1 MPIPELRVPVDPESL
16 AAFGDLA
23 ARHDET
29 IASPDPEPRPVG
41 APYASSAVPEAA
53 SRDPLALL
61 HAVDPATRQRVLALG
76 VGSVLAGLVCGLLV
90 PATADAAAPATT
102 RASAALSLASA
113 SPFHATTPS
122 RALPVTGRAPARTA
136 AEARAA
142 GSSPAHVA
150 VLLAADGARPS
161 TRSAVVRAAG
171 AWHVTRALPA
181 ASGTGR
187 RIVYAERSAH
197 LWVVGAD
204 GIVLRDYKVTG
215 RIDRPRAGTYHVWSK
230 SEHTSNPKEKLTFD
244 LMVRFA
250 RGYTGAPIGFHTI
263 PRTYSG
269 HPIQSESQL
278 GTPVG
283 RGGCVRQSRI
293 DATWLYSWVRV
304 GDTVVVLR

>member
-1 MPIPELRVPVDPESL
+1 VTS
-16 AAFGDLA
+16 AK
-23 ARHDET
+23 
-29 IASPDPEPRPVG
+29 
-41 APYASSAVPEAA
+41 AP
-53 SRDPLALL
+53 
-61 HAVDPATRQRVLALG
+61 
-76 VGSVLAGLVCGLLV
+76 
-90 PATADAAAPATT
+90 
-102 RASAALSLASA
+102 
-113 SPFHATTPS
+113 
-122 RALPVTGRAPARTA
+122 
-136 AEARAA
+136 
-142 GSSPAHVA
+142 
-150 VLLAADGARPS
+150 
-161 TRSAVVRAAG
+161 AAG
-171 AWHVTRALPA
+171 AWRLTRPLPP
-181 ASGTGR
+181 ASGSGR

-204 GIVLRDYKVTG
+204 GTVLRDYKVTG

-230 SEHTSNPKEKLTFD
+230 SETTSNPKEKLTFD